1 MFTLLYDYHEIS
13 ENIKLCSVYETAVP
27 FIINQFL
34 NHSKIL
40 QFLNSQIIKYRIS
53 FLYAISS
60 CFDN

>member
-1 MFTLLYDYHEIS
+1 MFILFYDNHEIT
-13 ENIKLCSVYETAVP
+13 ENIKLRTSYETAVP

-34 NHSKIL
+34 EHSKIL